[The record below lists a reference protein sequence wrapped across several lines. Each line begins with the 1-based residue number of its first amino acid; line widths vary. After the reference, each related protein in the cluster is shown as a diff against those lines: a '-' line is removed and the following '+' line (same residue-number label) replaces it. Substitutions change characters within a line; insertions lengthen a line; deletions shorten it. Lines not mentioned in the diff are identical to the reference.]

1 MSKAN
6 GVEIVKCK
14 RLSKKVILM
23 KLNIK
28 PFCGI
33 ILSVVMFA
41 F

>member
-1 MSKAN
+1 MGRDN
-6 GVEIVKCK
+6 QLNVK
-14 RLSKKVILM
+14 INQEDDPN